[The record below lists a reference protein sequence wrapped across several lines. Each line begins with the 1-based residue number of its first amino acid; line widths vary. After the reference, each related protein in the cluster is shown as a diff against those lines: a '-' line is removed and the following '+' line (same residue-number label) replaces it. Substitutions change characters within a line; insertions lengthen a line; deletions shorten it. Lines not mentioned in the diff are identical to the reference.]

1 MITEHT
7 PKTLRR
13 FEQSVAEAFNAGKIR
28 APVHLDGGN
37 EEPLIEIFREVREQD
52 WVCGSWRMHYKALLK
67 GVLESRLLGDILA
80 GKSIALCYPEHRVIS
95 SAIVGGIIP
104 IALGIAWGIKRSCG
118 DGLMERG
125 PRVWVFCGDMTA
137 RTGIYHECVQYAN
150 GHGLPI
156 RFVTEDNGKSVCTP
170 TEPVWGLSEYARIVD
185 ASGRSTSIREQ
196 RYVYELPWP
205 HAGAGKRVQF

>member
-67 GVLESRLLGDILA
+67 GVPTDQLMADILA
-80 GKSIALCYPEHRVIS
+80 GKSIALCYPEYRVIS
-95 SAIVGGIIP
+95 SAIVGGVIP
-104 IALGIAWGIKRSCG
+104 IALGIAWAIKRSCG

-137 RTGIYHECVQYAN
+137 RTGIYYECVQYAN
-150 GHGLPI
+150 GYGLPI

-170 TEPVWGLSEYARIVD
+170 TKMAWGIEDYARIVD
-185 ASGRSTSIREQ
+185 ASGWSTSMKEQ
-196 RYVYELPWP
+196 RYAYELPWP
-205 HAGAGKRVQF
+205 HAGAGKRIQF